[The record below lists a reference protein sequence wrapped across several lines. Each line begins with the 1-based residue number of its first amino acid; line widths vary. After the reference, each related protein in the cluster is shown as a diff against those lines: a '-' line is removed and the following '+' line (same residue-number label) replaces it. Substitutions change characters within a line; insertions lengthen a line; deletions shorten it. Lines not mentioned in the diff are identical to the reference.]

1 QCERHLWR
9 DQRPDV
15 PDQGQRQRPD
25 HHLSLRL
32 RKAPLRRAMTQ
43 GRFSAPTRRTRGFI
57 KCDEDPRASLAVNRN
72 NRRFHGEQ
80 GLRKPGNV
88 SLFRSKKGAE
98 MTNLIERLSAKRN
111 EDGFTLVELLVVIVI
126 LGILAAI
133 VVFAVGGITNNA
145 STSAKATDVSVL
157 QSAQEAYY
165 AQNSTYTSVT

>member
-1 QCERHLWR
+1 
-9 DQRPDV
+9 
-15 PDQGQRQRPD
+15 
-25 HHLSLRL
+25 
-32 RKAPLRRAMTQ
+32 
-43 GRFSAPTRRTRGFI
+43 
-57 KCDEDPRASLAVNRN
+57 
-72 NRRFHGEQ
+72 
-80 GLRKPGNV
+80 
-88 SLFRSKKGAE
+88 

-165 AQNSTYTSVT
+165 AQNSTYTNVTTLLSQKFLRQGSNTKDMCLLVANSAAPNTSGTDYKVIDKATPASCTAAGAAPGAATPGWVLAN